1 MLQQAAAEQLQLHK
15 DNNMLKKILLN
26 PWTALLTLFLIVGI
40 RALDPSFVESVRLRY
55 FDTLIT
61 SKAPVQNNIY
71 TIDIDEAALDKYGQW
86 PFPRDQYAG
95 IVKDLYARGAGLV
108 VFNVLMADPDRLN
121 GDKSMEAVML
131 QYPVIL
137 PNVPSDKSKNKPRE
151 AGAAILGPEYL
162 DTVVQ
167 YPGIIANLPNYE
179 GLAIGTGTVN
189 TLPEIDGVNRRVP
202 LVASVD
208 GTLYPA
214 LSLEVLRVVA
224 GDPSFQIKLN
234 ELGVEKMRIPQFGPV
249 TTDSLGRVWIDW
261 SQKSNSVSLANLP
274 KDFRGAVVIVSP
286 TAAGISNPVP
296 TALGPVHPHELQA
309 AVVGTMFNGVNIQ
322 RPDYAD
328 FAEIATLLALGL
340 IIILLSYWIY
350 VGLFTTVVS
359 ITASIGGSY
368 WLFVNHNILA
378 DATATALGL
387 ILVALHVYG
396 VKFVSEFLQKQQIK
410 KQFGTYLSPDL
421 VAKLQR
427 NPELLSL
434 GGDEVELSIMFTD
447 VRGFTTISEHYG
459 KDVQGLTKIMN
470 RYMTAMTKAILEN
483 KGTLDKYIGDAQM
496 AFWNA
501 PVNNEQHA
509 KDAVKTAFQMLSAL
523 KEFNEEIKAESIP
536 AFGMGLGINT
546 DTVVVGNMGSD
557 QRFDYTCLGDGVN
570 LAARLEGQ
578 SKPYG
583 VKIIIGPKTA
593 EYVQETYQVIELDLL
608 AVKGKTEPVKIYT
621 VLEKFD
627 KSNEKIHKQFLEEY
641 RKGNWNIA
649 HKLATDMRHS
659 WQDELAHYY
668 DAMIDRI
675 VEYKK
680 NPPKNWDGIYRATS
694 K

>member
-1 MLQQAAAEQLQLHK
+1 
-15 DNNMLKKILLN
+15 
-26 PWTALLTLFLIVGI
+26 
-40 RALDPSFVESVRLRY
+40 
-55 FDTLIT
+55 
-61 SKAPVQNNIY
+61 
-71 TIDIDEAALDKYGQW
+71 
-86 PFPRDQYAG
+86 
-95 IVKDLYARGAGLV
+95 
-108 VFNVLMADPDRLN
+108 
-121 GDKSMEAVML
+121 
-131 QYPVIL
+131 
-137 PNVPSDKSKNKPRE
+137 
-151 AGAAILGPEYL
+151 
-162 DTVVQ
+162 
-167 YPGIIANLPNYE
+167 
-179 GLAIGTGTVN
+179 
-189 TLPEIDGVNRRVP
+189 
-202 LVASVD
+202 
-208 GTLYPA
+208 
-214 LSLEVLRVVA
+214 
-224 GDPSFQIKLN
+224 
-234 ELGVEKMRIPQFGPV
+234 
-249 TTDSLGRVWIDW
+249 VWIDW
-261 SQKSNSVSLANLP
+261 SQKSQSSSLAKLP

-328 FAEIATLLALGL
+328 FAEIAALLALGL
-340 IIILLSYWIY
+340 IIILLSRWTY
-350 VGLFTTVVS
+350 VGLVTTVAG
-359 ITASIGGSY
+359 IATSIGGSY
-368 WLFVNHNILA
+368 WLFVNHNMLT

-421 VAKLQR
+421 VAQLQR
-427 NPELLSL
+427 QPELLQL
-434 GGDEVELSIMFTD
+434 GGNEQELSIMFTD

-501 PVNNEQHA
+501 PVNNSQHA
-509 KDAVKTAFQMLSAL
+509 KDAVRTAFQMLKAL
-523 KEFNEEIKAESIP
+523 KEFNEEVKAEGVP

-570 LAARLEGQ
+570 LASRLEGQ

-593 EYVQETYQVIELDLL
+593 DAVLDTYQVVELDLI
-608 AVKGKTEPVKIYT
+608 AVKGKTEPAKIYT

-627 KSNEKIHKQFLEEY
+627 ESDEKIHKQFLEEY
-641 RKGNWNIA
+641 RKGNWNTA

-659 WQDELAHYY
+659 WQGELAHYY

-675 VEYKK
+675 LEYKK
-680 NPPKNWDGIYRATS
+680 SPPKNWDGIYRATS

>member
-1 MLQQAAAEQLQLHK
+1 
-15 DNNMLKKILLN
+15 MLKKILLS
-26 PWTALLTLFLIVGI
+26 PWTALITLFLIVGL
-40 RALDPSFVESVRLRY
+40 RAVDPSFVESVRLRY

-61 SKAPVQNNIY
+61 SKAPTVNNIH
-71 TIDIDEAALDKYGQW
+71 TVNIDEAALDKYGQW

-108 VFNVLMADPDRLN
+108 VFNVLMAEPDRFK
-121 GDKSMEAVML
+121 GDKAMEAAML

-137 PNVPSDKSKNKPRE
+137 PNVPSDKSKNNPRE
-151 AGAAILGPEYL
+151 TGAAIMGPEYL
-162 DTVVQ
+162 DTVIQ

-261 SQKSNSVSLANLP
+261 SQKSQSSSLAKLP

-296 TALGPVHPHELQA
+296 TALGPIHPHELQA

-322 RPDYAD
+322 RAD
-328 FAEIATLLALGL
+328 WADIAEVGALLALGL
-340 IIILLSYWIY
+340 IIILLSRWTYL
-350 VGLFTTVVS
+350 GLATTVAG
-359 ITASIGGSY
+359 IGASVGGSY
-368 WLFVNHNILA
+368 WLFVNHNMLT
-378 DATATALGL
+378 DATATAIGL
-387 ILVALHVYG
+387 VLVALHVYG

-421 VAKLQR
+421 VAQLQR
-427 NPELLSL
+427 QPELLKL
-434 GGDEVELSIMFTD
+434 GGTEQELSIMFTD

-459 KDVQGLTKIMN
+459 KDVQGLTSIMN

-483 KGTLDKYIGDAQM
+483 RGTLDKYIGDAQM

-501 PVNNEQHA
+501 PVNNPQHA
-509 KDAVKTAFQMLSAL
+509 KDAVRTAFQMLKSL
-523 KEFNEEIKAESIP
+523 EEFNAEIKAEGVP

-570 LAARLEGQ
+570 LASRLEGQ

-593 EYVQETYQVIELDLL
+593 EYVREAYQVVELDLL
-608 AVKGKTEPVKIYT
+608 AVKGKTEPAQIFT
-621 VLEKFD
+621 VLEGFD
-627 KSNEKIHKQFLEEY
+627 AADERVHKEFLNLY
-641 RKGNWNIA
+641 RNGEWDKA
-649 HKLATDMRHS
+649 YKLATDMRHS
-659 WQDELAHYY
+659 WKGELTQYY
-668 DAMIDRI
+668 EAMRARI
-675 VEYKK
+675 HEFKAS
-680 NPPKNWDGIYRATS
+680 PPKNWDGIYRATS

>member
-1 MLQQAAAEQLQLHK
+1 
-15 DNNMLKKILLN
+15 MLKKILLS
-26 PWTALLTLFLIVGI
+26 PWTALLTLFLIVGL
-40 RALDPSFVESVRLRY
+40 RAADPSFVESVRLRY

-61 SKAPVQNNIY
+61 SKEPTTNNIY
-71 TIDIDEAALDKYGQW
+71 TVNIDEAALDKYGQW
-86 PFPRDQYAG
+86 PFPRDQYAA

-108 VFNVLMADPDRLN
+108 VFNVLMAEPDRFK
-121 GDKSMEAVML
+121 GDKAMEAAML

-137 PNVPSDKSKNKPRE
+137 PNVPSDKSKNNPRE
-151 AGAAILGPEYL
+151 TGAAIMGPEYL
-162 DTVVQ
+162 DTVIQ

-261 SQKSNSVSLANLP
+261 SQKSKSVSLAELP
-274 KDFRGAVVIVSP
+274 DNFRGAVVFVSP

-322 RPDYAD
+322 RAD
-328 FAEIATLLALGL
+328 WSDLAEVGALLVLGL
-340 IIILLSYWIY
+340 IIILLSRWIY
-350 VGLFTTVVS
+350 VGLFTTVVG
-359 ITASIGGSY
+359 IAASVGGSY
-368 WLFVNHNILA
+368 WLFINYNMLT
-378 DATATALGL
+378 DATATAIGL
-387 ILVALHVYG
+387 VLVALHVYG

-421 VAKLQR
+421 VAQLQR
-427 NPELLSL
+427 QPDLLKL
-434 GGDEVELSIMFTD
+434 GGNEQELSIMFTD

-459 KDVQGLTKIMN
+459 KDVQGLTSIMN

-501 PVNNEQHA
+501 PLDNPQHA
-509 KDAVKTAFQMLSAL
+509 KDAVRTAFQMLKSL
-523 KEFNEEIKAESIP
+523 EEFNAEIKAEGVP

-570 LAARLEGQ
+570 LASRLEGQ

-593 EYVQETYQVIELDLL
+593 EYVRKAYQVVELDLL
-608 AVKGKTEPVKIYT
+608 AVKGKTEPAQIFT
-621 VLEKFD
+621 VLEEFSAEDEKYH
-627 KSNEKIHKQFLEEY
+627 NEFLQAY
-641 RKGNWNIA
+641 RAGKWDTA
-649 HKLATDMRHS
+649 YKLATDMRHS
-659 WQDELAHYY
+659 WKGELTQYY
-668 DAMIDRI
+668 EAMRSRI
-675 VEYKK
+675 LDYKSS
-680 NPPKNWDGIYRATS
+680 PPKNWDGIYRATS